1 MNDNDYKTE
10 IRNALEQLT
19 DGVEKALEDDIDLK
33 GEVIKGCCWLIAM
46 ELMREGLT
54 DDEAKRKCEKISKEI
69 YEIFNHLK
77 TIV

>member
-46 ELMREGLT
+46 ELMREGLS
-54 DDEAKRKCEKISKEI
+54 DEEAKKKSEDISKMI
-69 YEIFNHLK
+69 YEYFDYVRTSH
-77 TIV
+77 